1 MARESFKKKKKESF
15 LSKVVNFVLTL
26 ALVCFIASQVCN
38 AANNNLRFA
47 QVSDAHFS
55 SFEENTSYKMLKDSS
70 KLLDDVVL
78 QINTS
83 GAYDF
88 VVFTGDLINKP
99 KTSELE
105 NFIKHANRLIY
116 PWYAIDGNHD
126 VAIGGDLTKNKFLSI
141 LAENNSKMKQNNIYY
156 AFTPKKGYRVICLDS
171 IIDTKVTTN
180 GEIPSLEM
188 EWLKKE
194 LDKYKNET
202 IILCTHV
209 PVIEPFSSPSHKM
222 NNEYELRRLLKT
234 HSNPIIVLQGHY
246 HAAKLRQEDNML
258 VVACPS
264 LVSFPNAFRVV
275 NINTKKNKVKVDV
288 FLKETNLKEV
298 QTHAKIRTMGS
309 SLLYGEE
316 VDRNASFELRR
327 EDI

>member
-141 LAENNSKMKQNNIYY
+141 EFCNLHFIFKCDARYLQYFILKYSFSIAKFIGDVYNMEKSTGE
-156 AFTPKKGYRVICLDS
+156 AYRPHRKTEVCL
-171 IIDTKVTTN
+171 
-180 GEIPSLEM
+180 
-188 EWLKKE
+188 
-194 LDKYKNET
+194 
-202 IILCTHV
+202 
-209 PVIEPFSSPSHKM
+209 
-222 NNEYELRRLLKT
+222 
-234 HSNPIIVLQGHY
+234 
-246 HAAKLRQEDNML
+246 
-258 VVACPS
+258 
-264 LVSFPNAFRVV
+264 
-275 NINTKKNKVKVDV
+275 
-288 FLKETNLKEV
+288 
-298 QTHAKIRTMGS
+298 
-309 SLLYGEE
+309 
-316 VDRNASFELRR
+316 
-327 EDI
+327 